1 MAYKL
6 NKTDGT
12 LLTELVDGQI
22 DTTSSDLTLIGRNY
36 VGFGEAFNENLIK
49 LLENFA
55 SSGAPSSPIKGQIW
69 YDSSEARLK
78 VYDGSAFKSNG
89 PIVQNT
95 QPQMVA
101 GDIWI
106 NNSTNKLYF
115 FDGSD
120 LVLVG
125 PVYENAQGLSGWEVD
140 TVRDRSAV
148 DHTLLKM
155 YVGGILVA
163 YVSNDIYTP
172 TLEEQSKLG
181 ITTGIRKG
189 ISFVDED
196 NFRIYGVADAANSL
210 ITDQIDAD
218 TGLRIR
224 KTAGQFLPSGA
235 NGTTTGSLFIQNQTG
250 LTVGSSGQTRLF
262 VTAEGT
268 VLQNNAINDTFRY
281 RLLGD
286 TDYDGI
292 VINPS
297 NRGFGIN
304 LDAGTLPAANL
315 EVNGDTIIRGDLTV
329 QGSSVTIETTTLT
342 VDDYNIEIGAA
353 DTVITLDAAL
363 GSSVASQ
370 LAVNEIITQ
379 GSTNASG
386 FYKSL
391 STDRTQLI
399 LEPRTG
405 TFTASTNTLT
415 GGAVGTLFQEDLV
428 AEVNISSVA
437 QRTDATAGGG
447 GVILKGPP
455 DISNANDK
463 HILWINDIVNG
474 TNWEF
479 SDSINLVNGKA
490 YKIDD
495 VTMIQ
500 ENVGNTFH
508 ELGVAI
514 EEATGLRDVGIM
526 DRLRVHSS
534 MTLDEL
540 SGTPTITTTSAL
552 EINSAGTITF
562 KNSAS
567 NVMLTGAAT
576 TQYYTGNTADVAN
589 KDYVDTRM
597 ESKTISLQL
606 DVTDMPQV
614 GFATLGAQIID
625 TLTFLYPP
633 YELRLGTYARVLTTS
648 LRGAVSGI
656 NVQDA
661 IQVSSIGVDF
671 SDINSVD
678 PYGVVP
684 SSNGSNNQ
692 QLVDSIGFTSEV
704 DGNVTIKADDGASP
718 TPSSTRVKRY
728 YKVVDVAGTNTW
740 TTSATGPYGEAPGD
754 SIPPVGWAP

>member
-55 SSGAPSSPIKGQIW
+55 SSGAPSTPIKGQVW

-210 ITDQIDAD
+210 ITDAIDAD

-235 NGTTTGSLFIQNQTG
+235 NGTTTGSLFIQNQAG

-268 VLQNNAINDTFRY
+268 VIQNNAINDTFRY

-304 LDAGTLPAANL
+304 LTAGSLPAANL

-329 QGSSVTIETTTLT
+329 QGSSVTIETTTLS

-379 GSTNASG
+379 QTTNASG
-386 FYKSL
+386 FYKSI
-391 STDRTQLI
+391 STDRTQLT

-428 AEVNISSVA
+428 AEVNIGSVA
-437 QRTDATAGGG
+437 QRTNATAGGG

-508 ELGVAI
+508 ELGVAV
-514 EEATGLRDVGIM
+514 EEALGLR
-526 DRLRVHSS
+526 RLGTLTELAVDNININGSTIDSS
-534 MTLDEL
+534 APL
-540 SGTPTITTTSAL
+540 IV
-552 EINSAGTITF
+552 NSTGTITF
-562 KNSAS
+562 KNSVS
-567 NVMLTGAAT
+567 NVMLTGLAT

-606 DVTDMPQV
+606 DVTDMPQT
-614 GFATLGAQIID
+614 GFGTLAAQIID
-625 TLTFLYPP
+625 TITFLHPP
-633 YELRLGTYARVLTTS
+633 YELRENTFARVLTTS

-671 SDINSVD
+671 SDLNTVD
-678 PYGVVP
+678 PYGAVP
-684 SSNGSNNQ
+684 TSNGSNNQ
-692 QLVDSIGFTSEV
+692 QVVDSIGFISAV
-704 DGNVTIKADDGASP
+704 DGTVTIKADDGGG
-718 TPSSTRVKRY
+718 TPVSTRVKRF
-728 YKVVDVAGTNTW
+728 YKVVDVAGTKVW
-740 TTSATGPYGEAPGD
+740 QASAIGPYGETPGD
-754 SIPPVGWAP
+754 SIPPVGWTP

>member
-36 VGFGEAFNENLIK
+36 VGFGEALNENLIK

-55 SSGAPSSPIKGQIW
+55 SSGAPSTPIKGQVW
-69 YDSSEARLK
+69 YDTSEARLK
-78 VYDGSAFKSNG
+78 VYDGTAFKSNG

-115 FDGSD
+115 FDGTD

-155 YVGGILVA
+155 YVGGTLVA

-210 ITDQIDAD
+210 ITDTIDAD

-235 NGTTTGSLFIQNQTG
+235 NGTTTGSLFIQNQAG
-250 LTVGSSGQTRLF
+250 LTVGSSGQTRLY

-292 VINPS
+292 VINPA

-315 EVNGDTIIRGDLTV
+315 EVNGNTIIRGDLTV

-363 GSSVASQ
+363 GSSVTSQ
-370 LAVNEIITQ
+370 LAANEIITQ

-386 FYKSL
+386 FYKSI
-391 STDRTQLI
+391 STDRTQLT

-428 AEVNISSVA
+428 AEVNIGSVA
-437 QRTDATAGGG
+437 QRTNATAGGG

-455 DISNANDK
+455 DISNAN
-463 HILWINDIVNG
+463 
-474 TNWEF
+474 
-479 SDSINLVNGKA
+479 
-490 YKIDD
+490 
-495 VTMIQ
+495 
-500 ENVGNTFH
+500 
-508 ELGVAI
+508 
-514 EEATGLRDVGIM
+514 
-526 DRLRVHSS
+526 
-534 MTLDEL
+534 L
-540 SGTPTITTTSAL
+540 S
-552 EINSAGTITF
+552 
-562 KNSAS
+562 
-567 NVMLTGAAT
+567 
-576 TQYYTGNTADVAN
+576 
-589 KDYVDTRM
+589 
-597 ESKTISLQL
+597 
-606 DVTDMPQV
+606 
-614 GFATLGAQIID
+614 
-625 TLTFLYPP
+625 
-633 YELRLGTYARVLTTS
+633 
-648 LRGAVSGI
+648 
-656 NVQDA
+656 
-661 IQVSSIGVDF
+661 
-671 SDINSVD
+671 
-678 PYGVVP
+678 
-684 SSNGSNNQ
+684 
-692 QLVDSIGFTSEV
+692 
-704 DGNVTIKADDGASP
+704 
-718 TPSSTRVKRY
+718 
-728 YKVVDVAGTNTW
+728 
-740 TTSATGPYGEAPGD
+740 
-754 SIPPVGWAP
+754 

>member
-6 NKTDGT
+6 NKTNGT

-22 DTTSSDLTLIGRNY
+22 DTTSCDLTLIGRNY

-55 SSGAPSSPIKGQIW
+55 STGAPSTPITGQIW

-115 FDGSD
+115 FDGTD

-125 PVYENAQGLSGWEVD
+125 PVWENAQGLSGWEVD

-155 YVGGILVA
+155 YVGGVLVA
-163 YVSNDIYTP
+163 FVSNDVYTP

-196 NFRIYGVADAANSL
+196 NFRIYGVADAADSL
-210 ITDQIDAD
+210 ITDQLDPD

-224 KTAGQFLPSGA
+224 KTAGQFLPSGS
-235 NGTTTGSLFIQNQTG
+235 NGTTTGSLFIQNQSG
-250 LTVGSSGQTRLF
+250 LTIGNSGQTRMF

-268 VLQNNAINDTFRY
+268 VIQNNAINDTFRY

-292 VINPS
+292 VINPA

-304 LDAGTLPAANL
+304 LGAGDLPTANL

-329 QGSSVTIETTTLT
+329 QGSSITIETSTLT
-342 VDDYNIEIGAA
+342 VDDYNIELGAG
-353 DTVITLDAAL
+353 DTTVTLDVAVA
-363 GSSVASQ
+363 SNIASQ
-370 LAVNEIITQ
+370 LSVNEIITQ
-379 GSTNASG
+379 STTNASG
-386 FYKSL
+386 FFKSI
-391 STDRTQLI
+391 STDRTQI
-399 LEPRTG
+399 VMEPRNG
-405 TFTASTNTLT
+405 NFTASTNTVTAASAGVLYQAD
-415 GGAVGTLFQEDLV
+415 GAT
-428 AEVNISSVA
+428 EVNIGSVA
-437 QRTDATAGGG
+437 QRTDATADGAGII
-447 GVILKGPP
+447 VKGPA
-455 DISNANDK
+455 STTNLYDK
-463 HILWINDIVNG
+463 HVKWINDTVNG

-479 SDSINLVNGKA
+479 SDNINLVDGKA
-490 YKIDD
+490 FKINDI
-495 VTMIQ
+495 TMIQ
-500 ENVGNTFH
+500 ENSGNTFH
-508 ELGVAI
+508 ELGAAI
-514 EEATGLRDVGIM
+514 EEASGLRDIGIM
-526 DRLRVHSS
+526 DRLRIHSS
-534 MTLDEL
+534 MLLDEL
-540 SGTPTITTTSAL
+540 SGTPTIATSASL
-552 EINSAGTITF
+552 TIDSAGTITF
-562 KNSAS
+562 KNSSS

-597 ESKTISLQL
+597 ESKTIALQL
-606 DVTDMPQV
+606 DVTDMPQP
-614 GFATLGAQIID
+614 GFSTLEEQIID
-625 TLTFLYPP
+625 TITFLHPP
-633 YELRLGTYARVLTTS
+633 YELRENTFARVLTTA
-648 LRGAVSGI
+648 LRGQVSGI

-671 SDINSVD
+671 SDINTVD
-678 PYGVVP
+678 PYGAVP
-684 SSNGSNNQ
+684 TSNGSNNQ
-692 QLVDSIGFTSEV
+692 QIIDSIGFVSSV
-704 DGNVTIKADDGASP
+704 DGTVTIKADDGAG
-718 TPSSTRVKRY
+718 TPASTRVKRF
-728 YKVVDVAGTNTW
+728 YKVVDVAGTNVW
-740 TTSATGPYGEAPGD
+740 QSSAIGPYGESPGD
-754 SIPPVGWAP
+754 SIPPVGWTP